1 MENVLV
7 LPVRA
12 LGDIVSENGLIT
24 GRERDVL
31 DLIARE
37 SFFLPRPTAE
47 ESPEYKQI
55 IPYVAVVRGD
65 EVFVTRRLNR
75 GGEARLHGRLSLG
88 VGGHINEI
96 DRANGDWLMNCLRR
110 EIEEEVDIA
119 DFGVLTLRGL
129 INDNA
134 NDVGSVHLGFFF
146 TLTTG
151 GDVFVRETEKL
162 EGGFTPIASLPEKTE
177 NMESWSQ
184 IITPELVKLWTA
196 GQI

>member
-7 LPVRA
+7 VKTSS
-12 LGDIVSENGLIT
+12 LGDIVAENGLIT
-24 GRERDVL
+24 GREAEVL
-31 DLIARE
+31 ALIGSE
-37 SFFLPRPTAE
+37 GFFLPRPTAE

-65 EVFVTRRLNR
+65 EVFATRRLKK
-75 GGEARLHGRLSLG
+75 GGEARLHGLVSLG

-96 DRANGDWLMNCLRR
+96 DRDRGDWLMNCLRR
-110 EIEEEVDIA
+110 EIEEEIHIP
-119 DFGVLTLRGL
+119 DFGTLTLRGL

-151 GDVFVRETEKL
+151 SEVSVRETEKL
-162 EGGFTPIASLPEKTE
+162 EGGFVPISSLAGALES
-177 NMESWSQ
+177 METWSR
-184 IITPELVKLWTA
+184 IITPALTELWTA
-196 GQI
+196 GKL